1 MPSGSVGSVPNQ
13 KNEFDN
19 LYDKRVE
26 KASIRERAFKREDT
40 KEVRANI
47 MMTQHEVENCTFEP
61 AVGKQDPH
69 WQYKKQYYPPD
80 EENKTWVDKFGT
92 NFHSSN
98 PEVFKNGILK
108 KAYMHYSGGRYS
120 EAITTL
126 AEGFNFVSI
135 KQYYEQ

>member
-1 MPSGSVGSVPNQ
+1 
-13 KNEFDN
+13 
-19 LYDKRVE
+19 
-26 KASIRERAFKREDT
+26 
-40 KEVRANI
+40 
-47 MMTQHEVENCTFEP
+47 MTQHEVENCTFEP

-69 WQYKKQYYPPD
+69 WNFKRQYYPPD

-108 KAYMHYSGGRYS
+108 KAYMHYNAGRYG

-135 KQYYEQ
+135 K